1 MVNPAQIPIRATTQE
16 HLDIEEIRD
25 DLVLLKNGGCCLILQ
40 TSAVNFGLLS
50 ETEQDATI
58 FAYAGLLN
66 SLSFPIQIVVRSQKK
81 DVSNYLSLLKQ
92 EEIRQK
98 NPRLAMQMRSY
109 REFVEKTVREKRVLD
124 KRFYIVIPFSSLELG
139 VKNVNAF
146 LPSKKRD
153 LPFPKDY
160 ILQRAK
166 TVLLPKRDHILR
178 LLNKI
183 GLKAEQLSTQKL
195 IELFYRIYNPISGN
209 QQVID
214 AKEYVEPMVQPAL
227 EKSPTPSQAQQKPGI
242 NTPSQTIVNTSQTI
256 NNSIPALP
264 TPTPQRATSALPV
277 SSITSGSFS
286 LAGEKI

>member
-1 MVNPAQIPIRATTQE
+1 MVDSAQTPIRATTQE
-16 HLDIEEIRD
+16 HLDIEEIRN
-25 DLVLLKNGGCCLILQ
+25 DLVLLKDGSCCLILQ

-81 DVSNYLSLLKQ
+81 DVSNYLSLLRQ

-98 NPRLAMQMRSY
+98 NPRLAIQMRAY
-109 REFVEKTVREKRVLD
+109 REFVEKTVKEKRVLD
-124 KRFYIVIPFSSLELG
+124 KKFFIVIPFSSLELG

-146 LPSKKRD
+146 LPSKKGG

-166 TVLLPKRDHILR
+166 TSLLPKRDHILR

-195 IELFYRIYNPISGN
+195 IELFYRIYNPGTGN
-209 QQVID
+209 QQITD
-214 AKEYVEPMVQPAL
+214 ASEYAEPLVQPAL
-227 EKSPTPSQAQQKPGI
+227 EKSPVTPRTRPDPVVKILAQTII
-242 NTPSQTIVNTSQTI
+242 NTPQ
-256 NNSIPALP
+256 
-264 TPTPQRATSALPV
+264 
-277 SSITSGSFS
+277 
-286 LAGEKI
+286 EKT